1 MNKKIIIFIGLVLLL
16 LLPSDVLAIAKDYQD
31 VVAPITNTKVSE
43 DKITLYFFHGT
54 ECPHCQEEREW
65 LETLQKKY
73 SGSLDIQEFEVW
85 HNATNNEYLNQ
96 VKEIFNY
103 DRAAVPFTIIGEKHF
118 VGYSDTIKDRM
129 ENTLSS
135 YLDIEVDEDEY
146 SLPMIGKVNAK
157 EVSLPFVAIIL
168 GFIDGF
174 NPCAMWILLFLINM
188 LFGMK
193 NRKRMWILGITFLLT
208 SAIVYLLSML
218 GINFVLSISTVN
230 WLKKGIAV
238 VALIAGIMNLKEYLK
253 TRKME
258 AGCSVVDDKKR
269 KSLIKKIRKITKNES
284 FILALFGIIL
294 LAVSVNLIELAC
306 SLGFPVVFS
315 EILSLNEVDSFLRIL
330 YLLLYVIFYM
340 IDDLVVFVVSMVT
353 LEATGI
359 TNKYNRLS
367 HLVGGIIMILMAI
380 LMFFKPEWLMFNFK

>member
-1 MNKKIIIFIGLVLLL
+1 MNKKIIVFISLFLLL
-16 LLPSDVLAIAKDYQD
+16 LFPSNVLAITEDYQD
-31 VVAPITNTKVSE
+31 VVAPITNTKVRK
-43 DKITLYFFHGT
+43 DKITLYLFHGA
-54 ECPHCQEEREW
+54 ECPHCQEEIKW
-65 LETLQKKY
+65 LEILQKKY
-73 SGSLDIQEFEVW
+73 SDTIEIQKFEVW
-85 HNATNNEYLNQ
+85 HNDTNSEYLSQ
-96 VKEIFNY
+96 VKELFNY
-103 DRAAVPFTIIGEKHF
+103 DKTSVPFTVIGNQYF

-135 YLDIEVDEDEY
+135 YLEMEVDEDEY
-146 SLPMIGKVNAK
+146 SLPIVGKVNAK
-157 EVSLPFVAIIL
+157 EISIPLVAIIL

-208 SAIVYLLSML
+208 SATVYLLSML

-230 WLKKGIAV
+230 WLKKGIAL

-253 TRKME
+253 TCKME

-269 KSLIKKIRKITKNES
+269 KSLMKKMRKITKNES
-284 FILALFGIIL
+284 FILALCGIIL

-315 EILSLNEVDSFLRIL
+315 EILSLNEVDGFLRIL
-330 YLLLYVIFYM
+330 YLLLYVFFYM
-340 IDDLVVFVVSMVT
+340 IDDLVVFIVSMVT

-367 HLVGGIIMILMAI
+367 HLVGGIIMILMAL
-380 LMFFKPEWLMFNFK
+380 LMFFKPEWLMFNF